1 MVGRNGRGYPPRW
14 WPYSETF
21 RQGTQANLLVGDNQT
36 RNFNAMVWL
45 EKIELSQATWGP
57 YLQEKNLTMM
67 SNGKRSGANEHRPGV
82 GEETVNM
89 TRES

>member
-1 MVGRNGRGYPPRW
+1 
-14 WPYSETF
+14 
-21 RQGTQANLLVGDNQT
+21 
-36 RNFNAMVWL
+36 MVWL